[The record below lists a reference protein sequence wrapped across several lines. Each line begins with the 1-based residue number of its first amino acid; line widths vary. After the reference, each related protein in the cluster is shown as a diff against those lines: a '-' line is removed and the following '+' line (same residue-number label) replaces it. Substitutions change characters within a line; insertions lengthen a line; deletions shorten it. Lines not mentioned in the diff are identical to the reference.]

1 MFVHETYSRLYMFMF
16 ILWVFFFH
24 QVNNIKESEMVR
36 LRSKQNEDNTTSSFY
51 AFAHETLSL
60 QIDCE
65 WTRWSPWSDCSA
77 TCGGQ
82 RQRLDAIGGCSV
94 QHKFP
99 SLYMFVDVFNNY
111 FKPLINYY
119 MINI

>member
-1 MFVHETYSRLYMFMF
+1 MF

-24 QVNNIKESEMVR
+24 QVNNIKESEIVR
-36 LRSKQNEDNTTSSFY
+36 LRSKQNEDNTFHH
-51 AFAHETLSL
+51 FTLLPMKPFL

-77 TCGGQ
+77 TCGGGQ
-82 RQRLDAIGGCSV
+82 RQRLDAIGGFSV

-111 FKPLINYY
+111 FKPLIIYY
-119 MINI
+119 FIGLIYKVWLERAR